1 MRSSSH
7 DGRCRVPHIFHKPHR
22 DPLSYKGRSRK
33 EVAKRGVVVMV
44 VLVVV
49 VLVMV
54 VLVVE
59 VEVVVVLEVM
69 GRPH

>member
-7 DGRCRVPHIFHKPHR
+7 DGLCRVPHIFHKPHR

-49 VLVMV
+49 VLVM
-54 VLVVE
+54 
-59 VEVVVVLEVM
+59 EVVVVLVVK